1 MEPIFFTSQAE
12 FREWLERNHETAAE
26 LIVGY
31 YKVKTGKPSMTWSE
45 SVDQALC
52 FGWIDGVGRSL
63 GDESHSVRFTPR
75 RPKSIWSSINIA
87 KIEKLIKEG
96 LMKPAGI
103 AAFAKRDEKRS
114 SIYSHESK
122 PKELSP
128 EFEKLFKD
136 DPNAWEFF
144 NKQAPSYI
152 RMCIFSI
159 MTAKQEKT
167 KLSRLEKL
175 IAASRDGKRV

>member
-1 MEPIFFTSQAE
+1 MEPIFFPSQAE
-12 FREWLERNHETAAE
+12 FCEWLEKNHESAAE
-26 LIVGY
+26 LIVGF

-63 GDESHSVRFTPR
+63 GDESHTVRFTPR
-75 RPKSIWSSINIA
+75 RPKSIWSAINIA
-87 KIEKLIKEG
+87 KVEKLTNEG
-96 LMKPAGI
+96 LMRPAGF

-114 SIYSHESK
+114 SIYSYENK

-128 EFEKLFKD
+128 EYEAIFKKD
-136 DPNAWEFF
+136 AKAWEFF

-152 RMCIFSI
+152 RTCIFWV

-175 IAASRDGKRV
+175 FAASRDGKRV

>member
-1 MEPIFFTSQAE
+1 MEPIFFPSQAE
-12 FREWLERNHETAAE
+12 FREWLEKNHETAPE
-26 LIVGY
+26 VIVGY

-63 GDESHSVRFTPR
+63 GEESHTVRFTPR
-75 RPKSIWSSINIA
+75 RPKSIRSAINIA
-87 KIEKLIKEG
+87 KVEKLTNEG

-103 AAFAKRDEKRS
+103 AAFAKRDENRS
-114 SIYSHESK
+114 SIYSYENK
-122 PKELSP
+122 PMELGP
-128 EFEKLFKD
+128 EFEKLFKAD
-136 DPNAWEFF
+136 VKAWEFF
-144 NKQAPSYI
+144 NKQAPSYV
-152 RMCIFSI
+152 RTCIFSI

-175 IAASRDGKRV
+175 IAASRDGKRI